1 MNLDKIVTK
10 LDAFQQKRP
19 WLSFPHAVI
28 KKYGEDSG
36 GFHAALLTYYG
47 FVSLFPLLLV
57 LVTVVQLGFR
67 SDPAFQQEISE
78 NVGRFLPLVGDELQ
92 QNIHGMKS
100 VGIGLM
106 IGLLFSLYG
115 ARGGADA
122 FRFAIDNMWQIPKN
136 KRAGFPKNILH
147 SMAIIGAAA
156 AGFAATVAVSI
167 FTADLGH
174 AWWVKVI
181 ANLAGFGIVALVLGY
196 AYRIAMGGRLR
207 LRYMMLGAT
216 IAATLIQ
223 LLLSFGSIL
232 LAHEL
237 HNLSGTYGTFA
248 VVLGMLFWLYLLSQI
263 ILFSAEIDTVRHFGL
278 WPRSLSGK
286 LQTDHDH
293 AAYDLYA
300 KTEKYV
306 PNETIRTKFKPA
318 DRTVEDPD
326 EAPKLRT
333 KKK

>member
-1 MNLDKIVTK
+1 MDIGKLVKKI
-10 LDAFQQKRP
+10 DSWQQKHA
-19 WLSFPHAVI
+19 WTSFPYALI

-57 LVTVVQLGFR
+57 LVTIIQLAFR
-67 SDPAFQQEISE
+67 GDPAFQQEISE
-78 NVGRFLPLVGDELQ
+78 NVGRFFPMIGSELQ

-100 VGIGLM
+100 VGIGLV
-106 IGLLFSLYG
+106 IGLLFTLYG

-136 KRAGFPKNILH
+136 KRAGFPRNILH

-156 AGFAATVAVSI
+156 AGFAATVAVSV

-174 AWWVKVI
+174 AWWVKVF
-181 ANLAGFGIVALVLGY
+181 ANIAGFSILALVLGY
-196 AYRIAMGGRLR
+196 AYRIAMGARLR
-207 LRYMMLGAT
+207 LRYMMLGAS
-216 IAATLIQ
+216 IAAGLIQ

-232 LAHEL
+232 IAHEL
-237 HNLSGTYGTFA
+237 HNLSATYGTFA
-248 VVLGMLFWLYLLSQI
+248 VVLGMLFWLYLLAQI
-263 ILFSAEIDTVRHFGL
+263 ILFAAEIDTVRHFGL

-286 LQTDHDH
+286 LQTDHDR

-306 PNETIRTKFKPA
+306 PNETIKTKFK
-318 DRTVEDPD
+318 R
-326 EAPKLRT
+326 
-333 KKK
+333 